1 MKRFFKWLGISLL
14 LTIVGG
20 LIIGW
25 TPDTDA
31 AAMRAKYGAP
41 PSQFIDVDGMKV
53 HVRDE
58 GPRDAPVIVLLHG
71 SNSSL
76 HTWEPWTKILSANYR
91 VIAFDQAGHGLTG
104 PHPKRDYSIAAF
116 VAAVDGVTQKL
127 GVTKFTLGGNSMGG
141 GIAVAYAIKHPEKL
155 DGLVLVDAGGAPD
168 AKPKS
173 LPIGFRIAQTPGL
186 RSLALYIT
194 PRILLEKSLHDSV
207 SVQSIATPAMID
219 RYWELLRYPGNRQAT
234 IDRFATPRVPIDPS
248 AIRAIKVPTLI
259 IWGEDDKL
267 IPFSA
272 GKWFAANIAGAT
284 LRSYKNVGHAPMEE
298 AAKAT
303 ADDVIAWLAT
313 KRTADQNRG
322 S

>member
-1 MKRFFKWLGISLL
+1 MKWFFKWLGISLL

-41 PSQFIDVDGMKV
+41 PSQFIDVDGIKV

-58 GPRDAPVIVLLHG
+58 GPRGAPVIVLLHG

-76 HTWEPWTKILSANYR
+76 HTWEPWTKILSASYR

-104 PHPKRDYSIAAF
+104 PHPKRDYSTAAF
-116 VAAVDGVTQKL
+116 VAAVDAVTQKL
-127 GVTKFTLGGNSMGG
+127 GVKRFTLGGNSMGG
-141 GIAVAYAIKHPEKL
+141 GIAVAYAIAHSEKL
-155 DGLVLVDAGGAPD
+155 ERLVLVDASGAPD
-168 AKPKS
+168 ANPKS
-173 LPIGFRIAQTPGL
+173 LPLGFRIAQTPAL

-194 PRILLEKSLHDSV
+194 PRVLLEKSLRDSV

-234 IDRFATPRVPIDPS
+234 IDRFSTPRVPIDPA
-248 AIRAIKVPTLI
+248 AIRAIKIPTLV

-272 GKWFAANIAGAT
+272 GKWFAANIAGAQ
-284 LRSYKNVGHAPMEE
+284 LKSYKHVGHAPMEE
-298 AAKAT
+298 AAHAT
-303 ADDVIAWLAT
+303 VTDLMAWLAT
-313 KRTADQNRG
+313 NKGQEVR
-322 S
+322 